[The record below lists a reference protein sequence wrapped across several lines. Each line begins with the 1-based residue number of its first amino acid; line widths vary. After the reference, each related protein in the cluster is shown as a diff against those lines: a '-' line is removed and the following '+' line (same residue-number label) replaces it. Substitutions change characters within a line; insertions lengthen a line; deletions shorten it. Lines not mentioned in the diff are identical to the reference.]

1 MMYLW
6 KKQRLN
12 KKIKRRGKAGDVRVG
27 VSSLDKAAKRLSL
40 LDKVLGLCGMRVGAY
55 QTADLDIQG
64 DKIVSIRL
72 TVYFT
77 ETTKREL

>member
-1 MMYLW
+1 MYLW
-6 KKQRLN
+6 KKHKLN
-12 KKIKRRGKAGDVRVG
+12 KKIKRRGKVGAVRVG

-40 LDKVLGLCGMRVGAY
+40 LDKVLRLFGMRVGAY

>member
-6 KKQRLN
+6 KKHKLN
-12 KKIKRRGKAGDVRVG
+12 KTVKRRGKSGTVRVG

-40 LDKVLGLCGMRVGAY
+40 LDKVLGLFGMRVGAY
-55 QTADLDIQG
+55 QTADLEVQG
-64 DKIVSIRL
+64 EKIVSIRL

-77 ETTKREL
+77 ETTKE